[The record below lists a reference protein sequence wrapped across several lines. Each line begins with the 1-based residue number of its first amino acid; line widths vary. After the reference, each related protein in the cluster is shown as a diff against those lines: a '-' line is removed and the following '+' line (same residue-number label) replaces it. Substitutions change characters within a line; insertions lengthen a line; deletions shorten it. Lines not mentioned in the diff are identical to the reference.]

1 MDTRSS
7 SEKKRFIGLMLSGGR
22 SPNTAICAL
31 DHFKGQG
38 RLFLVESFVGKKER
52 VTPDLD
58 DMLVERLQSLIQ
70 DAQDTQRDTQ
80 DEQLT
85 HGDVRGTAASVEIIT
100 NAPLSLPPCFKCEV
114 YRCPGKDQCE
124 VPETVRIMELYD
136 ELKHKRKNLKKFTPY
151 TQRVQDVWIRDAVP
165 EVMPP
170 HEAMG
175 SNVAQITS
183 RLIHLRKMMPGAV
196 FKETY
201 PAAGM
206 FRLLPSLGLS
216 SSYAKDYRDI
226 VSGKRIRST
235 FIKKLEDKASVFIYD
250 NDRDT
255 LIESVQ
261 LFDSLILAFTGV
273 LGFLGK
279 TQGPPAVTREMHGID
294 YIIPVD
300 DIKF

>member
-1 MDTRSS
+1 MDARSS

-38 RLFLVESFVGKKER
+38 RLFLVESFVGRKER
-52 VTPDLD
+52 TEHDLD

-70 DAQDTQRDTQ
+70 DAQDTQESASDA
-80 DEQLT
+80 
-85 HGDVRGTAASVEIIT
+85 TASAEIIT

-114 YRCPGKDQCE
+114 DRCPGKDQCE

-136 ELKHKRKNLKKFTPY
+136 ELRHKKKNLRKFTPY
-151 TQRVQDVWIRDAVP
+151 TQRIQDVWIRDAVP

-175 SNVAQITS
+175 SNMAQITS

-201 PAAGM
+201 PTAGM

-216 SSYAKDYRDI
+216 SSYAKEYRDI
-226 VSGKRIRST
+226 VRGKRIRAM

-250 NDRDT
+250 SDIDALVN
-255 LIESVQ
+255 SVH
-261 LFDSLILAFTGV
+261 LFDSLVLAFTGV
-273 LGFLGK
+273 LHFLGK
-279 TQGPPAVTREMHGID
+279 TEGPSATRTND
-294 YIIPVD
+294 YVIPVD
-300 DIKF
+300 GIKF